1 MREVLHPHLGWRDV
15 LFQLPVLLLHDH
27 PGEKVNCILE
37 WSLVMN
43 LIQGLTDWVDVLVVR
58 VVLVG
63 VLAAGIE
70 FQISPEF

>member
-1 MREVLHPHLGWRDV
+1 M
-15 LFQLPVLLLHDH
+15 
-27 PGEKVNCILE
+27 
-37 WSLVMN
+37 MN

-70 FQISPEF
+70 FQISTEVCTWRGSVGFLKLLIFKVLILFMDFNGRPTKFCV

>member
-1 MREVLHPHLGWRDV
+1 M
-15 LFQLPVLLLHDH
+15 
-27 PGEKVNCILE
+27 
-37 WSLVMN
+37 MN